1 MDRSA
6 SWDRQYV
13 SKYKPNDR
21 FMISITKEEEE
32 NCYDLGID
40 LVEFRESEIY
50 VSDVNQGPFY
60 ETGRFR

>member
-1 MDRSA
+1 
-6 SWDRQYV
+6 V